1 MENKAILEYLKLE
14 RENLLLIIGDN
25 MSEFNK
31 GRIYAM
37 DKMIEAV
44 DGIFFYEE
52 K

>member
-1 MENKAILEYLKLE
+1 MENKDILDYLRLE
-14 RENLLLIIGDN
+14 RENLLLIIGGN

-37 DKMIEAV
+37 DKMIEAIN
-44 DGIFFYEE
+44 GIYFYEE